1 MRLWPLLIISAGL
14 VESMVNFAN
23 SALYDIYDFK
33 GVKEVSIPKCDN
45 GCLIFA
51 ATKGEGFIQEPDGLE
66 PYSNN
71 LYIYDESGAK
81 DSIAKIA
88 TQRDANQRKIPLTL
102 DGQRKVTVK
111 NLNEPDHEKLVTQ
124 SIVLYV
130 VKKTEAAQFSYEV
143 IDTYYSQG
151 TIITPSSDIITI
163 LSADFF
169 GVQAAAT
176 TDANSATVRLV
187 GFDNALDN
195 NTDGCPYAYKTP
207 ESPSFPGFS
216 LRTTTSILSIVVG
229 KYSALKLQTQTQFP
243 DTYRDISL
251 DGFITSPGWNGCS
264 NGGFQSFRTPDD
276 SPSDSYILT
285 NNDDFFQ
292 VNVTVLPNFDE
303 KHSLTITNMKS
314 FGDSKTVT
322 GTSQQQ
328 FRFDKTNYIL
338 CEFDNMK
345 GDQGFLLRYS
355 SALIPK
361 ITTAGPISS
370 TTTSAPT
377 TTSSEQ
383 PATTSGALEIT
394 GMISPMLLF
403 WAFI

>member
-1 MRLWPLLIISAGL
+1 
-14 VESMVNFAN
+14 MVNFAN

-33 GVKEVSIPKCDN
+33 GVKE
-45 GCLIFA
+45 
-51 ATKGEGFIQEPDGLE
+51 QEPDGLE

-207 ESPSFPGFS
+207 
-216 LRTTTSILSIVVG
+216 
-229 KYSALKLQTQTQFP
+229 
-243 DTYRDISL
+243 
-251 DGFITSPGWNGCS
+251 
-264 NGGFQSFRTPDD
+264 
-276 SPSDSYILT
+276 
-285 NNDDFFQ
+285 FFQ

-361 ITTAGPISS
+361 ITTAGPISRS
-370 TTTSAPT
+370 INYRLKAQRHQRRQPLPLSSQPPQAAP
-377 TTSSEQ
+377 SKS
-383 PATTSGALEIT
+383 LV
-394 GMISPMLLF
+394 
-403 WAFI
+403 